1 MNWRDEL
8 RELKYSQMEKRTP
21 GAFVASGGRTMKLKP
36 YNDTT
41 ANGLTN
47 CIIDWI
53 NYSGGHATRINTQG
67 QVRKEKI
74 ELAFGNKREIV
85 RFTPS
90 TTAKGTFDITATIQ
104 GRSVKIEVKIGRD
117 KLSDAQINQ
126 QQKEEAAGA
135 LCFVARDMSSFI
147 EWFTAIFKTEPATV
161 LI

>member
-1 MNWRDEL
+1 MNWKDEL
-8 RELKYSQMEKRTP
+8 REKKHSYMEQKTP
-21 GAFVASGGRTMKLKP
+21 GAFIASGGRTMKLKP

-41 ANGLTN
+41 SNGLTN

-53 NYSGGHATRINTQG
+53 NYSGGHAMRINTQG

-90 TTAKGTFDITATIQ
+90 TTAKGTFDITATIN

-117 KLSDAQINQ
+117 RMSEAQLRQ
-126 QQKEEAAGA
+126 QAKEEAAGA
-135 LCFVARDMSSFI
+135 LCFIARDMQSFV
-147 EWFTAIFKTEPATV
+147 EWFNYHFEKVAV
-161 LI
+161 